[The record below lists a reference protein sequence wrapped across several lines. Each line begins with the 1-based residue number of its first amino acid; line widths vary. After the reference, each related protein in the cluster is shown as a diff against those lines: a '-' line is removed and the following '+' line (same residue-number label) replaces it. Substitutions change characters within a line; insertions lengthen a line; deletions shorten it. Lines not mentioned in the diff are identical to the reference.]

1 MKKHSVAVIGGGPGG
16 YATAIRL
23 HQYGIDTVIFE
34 KARLGGVCLN
44 WGCIP
49 TKTLV
54 KSADMFTEIKNASEF
69 GINVANAEV
78 DYKRVYERKNGVV
91 EQLVSGIE
99 FLFKKRKIPVV
110 NELVTTVE
118 KTDEG
123 FVVSVD
129 SEKFIVDNIIVATG
143 SKPKELPFLKFNGE
157 TVLSSKDI
165 LKMQEIPKRLGI
177 IGGGVIGCEFASIFH
192 QFGSEVEIIEMLP
205 DLVIAEDR
213 DVSKRLAM
221 ALKKS
226 GIKLH
231 LKSGVESAEVNKDS
245 VKLVMNKGKELVFDK
260 VLVSIGRQ
268 PVSNI
273 EFKNCHVEMNQ
284 DGSIVINDQMETAES
299 GIFAIGDVT
308 AKMMLAHTA
317 TKQGLIAAEILKN
330 RIEGKEHNPHALNY
344 MNIPRCT
351 FTHPEI
357 GSCGLTQQQAKEEYD
372 DIVVSKFPFTAN
384 GKALGMGNTFGF
396 VKFIA
401 RKSDNLLVGAHII
414 GPNATELIA
423 EAAILIQTG
432 AKIETAHDLVFAHP
446 TLSETVGEAIE
457 DLENLAIHKA

>member
-1 MKKHSVAVIGGGPGG
+1 MKKYSVAVIGGGPGG

-34 KARLGGVCLN
+34 KERLGGVCLN

-54 KSADMFTEIKNASEF
+54 KSADMFTKIKNASEF
-69 GINVANAEV
+69 GINIENAEV
-78 DYKRVYERKNGVV
+78 DYKKVYERKNGVV

-99 FLFKKRKIPVV
+99 FLFKKRKIPVI
-110 NELVTTVE
+110 NETVKAIE
-118 KTDEG
+118 KTDKG
-123 FVVSVD
+123 FEIT
-129 SEKFIVDNIIVATG
+129 SESEQYIVEYVIVATG
-143 SKPKELPFLKFNGE
+143 SKPKELPFLKFNGN

-165 LKMQEIPKRLGI
+165 LKMQDIPKRLGI

-192 QFGSEVEIIEMLP
+192 QFGAEVEIIEMLP

-231 LKSGVESAEVNKDS
+231 LKSGVESAEVLENSIKITMS
-245 VKLVMNKGKELVFDK
+245 KGKELEFDK
-260 VLVSIGRQ
+260 VLVSIGRA

-273 EFKNCHVEMNQ
+273 EFKNCNVELNQ
-284 DGSIVINDQMETAES
+284 DGSIKINEFMETDES
-299 GIFAIGDVT
+299 GIYAIGDVT

-330 RIEGKEHNPHALNY
+330 KIEDIKYNHHALNY

-357 GSCGLTQQQAKEEYD
+357 GSCGLTQIQAKEEYGE
-372 DIVVSKFPFTAN
+372 ITVSKFPFTAN

-401 RKSDNLLVGAHII
+401 RNSDNMLVGAHII

>member
-1 MKKHSVAVIGGGPGG
+1 MKKNSVAVIGGGPGG

-23 HQYGIDTVIFE
+23 HQYGIDTIIFE
-34 KARLGGVCLN
+34 KERLGGVCLN

-54 KSADMFTEIKNASEF
+54 KSADMFTEIKKAAEF
-69 GINVANAEV
+69 GINVNNAEV
-78 DYKRVYERKNGVV
+78 DYNKVYERKNGVV

-99 FLFKKRKIPVV
+99 FLFKKRKIPVINEIV
-110 NELVTTVE
+110 NVVE
-118 KTDEG
+118 KTENG
-123 FVVSVD
+123 FKITTGSEQYAVD
-129 SEKFIVDNIIVATG
+129 YVIVATG
-143 SKPKELPFLKFNGE
+143 SKPKELPFLKFNGN

-213 DVSKRLAM
+213 DVSKRLAI

-231 LKSGVESAEVNKDS
+231 LKSGVESAEVLENS
-245 VKLVMNKGKELVFDK
+245 VKLTMNKGKELEFDK
-260 VLVSIGRQ
+260 VLVSIGRA

-273 EFKNCHVEMNQ
+273 QFKNCNIELNQ
-284 DGSIVINDQMETAES
+284 DGSIKINESMETNET
-299 GIFAIGDVT
+299 GIYAIGDVT

-330 RIEGKEHNPHALNY
+330 KIAGTDHDPHALNY

-357 GSCGLTQQQAKEEYD
+357 GSCGLTQMQAKEEYGE
-372 DIVVSKFPFTAN
+372 ITVSKFPFTAN

-401 RKSDNLLVGAHII
+401 RNSDNLLVGAHII